1 MGCGDGG
8 LSSGSDWLHR
18 QPWLFARLT
27 LDIHAAFS
35 ILAITPRS
43 RNRLIQYHT
52 GSPRHLTKRGT
63 GSQAIIGR
71 GCYVCQG

>member
-1 MGCGDGG
+1 MRRRRPLLGFG
-8 LSSGSDWLHR
+8 LAASSAM
-18 QPWLFARLT
+18 ARLT
-27 LDIHAAFS
+27 LDIHAAVS